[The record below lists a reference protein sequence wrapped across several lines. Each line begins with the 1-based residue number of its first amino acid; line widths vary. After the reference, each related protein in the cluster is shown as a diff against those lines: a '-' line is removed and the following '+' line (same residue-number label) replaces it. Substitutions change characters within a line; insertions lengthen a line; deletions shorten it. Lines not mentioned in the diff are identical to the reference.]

1 MTADAPMDVVEGAA
15 VKKKEVERG
24 NEVLVTPLYGV
35 KGARARV
42 LLAIA
47 LDDVIF
53 EIVRRLTVKT
63 RNRRATDVLPRIHR
77 WV

>member
-24 NEVLVTPLYGV
+24 NQVLVTPLYGV

>member
-24 NEVLVTPLYGV
+24 NKVLVAPLYGV